1 MYRFTPISIEA
12 ALLIPLYTL
21 VLQSRVF
28 TTLLPYNVILKNGN
42 TRILKFL
49 IEKKKKREK
58 EKKEK
63 KKKEQA
69 NLSKVKRNERKE
81 RKKKFSGKKKYKK
94 NRLIEVE

>member
-49 IEKKKKREK
+49 IEKKKR
-58 EKKEK
+58 KKEK
-63 KKKEQA
+63 KRTGKF
-69 NLSKVKRNERKE
+69 VKGEKERKE
-81 RKKKFSGKKKYKK
+81 RKKKK
-94 NRLIEVE
+94 I